1 MFHFVYVLRS
11 LKDNKRYIGLTNNLN
26 RRIFQHN
33 SGKVSSTRGRLA
45 LELIYSEKH
54 SDRYVAASRE
64 KYLKSGTGRKFLEQ
78 MNL

>member
-33 SGKVSSTRGRLA
+33 SGKVSSTRGRLP
-45 LELIYSEKH
+45 LELIYSEKY
-54 SDRYVAASRE
+54 SDRSVAASRE